1 MRMCICVFHD
11 KETTIVIM
19 FNFLF
24 FLFFKLK
31 NYETSQKSK
40 ENENNVE
47 NEVVSI
53 ERSTKKK
60 GRKKE
65 VPSLVQPEIIDLSG
79 SESK

>member
-1 MRMCICVFHD
+1 
-11 KETTIVIM
+11 M
-19 FNFLF
+19 FL
-24 FLFFKLK
+24 KLK

-47 NEVVSI
+47 NEVVSS
-53 ERSTKKK
+53 ERSTKRK